1 VIKDRDEL
9 DRHRPDF
16 GGARNFFG
24 SLLRAEN
31 CMEHQYIEK
40 HNIVDRYLL
49 GKLPVEELI
58 RFEEHFLDCR
68 QCTEWL
74 NTIER
79 LRGGLQ
85 TMAAEETARSRTY
98 LQTGLLSRLVL
109 LNRARRAIWLTGVAL
124 LVLLPMVVLTL
135 EWIDARRDL
144 ARATQTSSEWRRKYE
159 EREQAERGLIKDMQ
173 VRELQSSAQL
183 NQLIAQLEAE
193 RKERQRL
200 AGEVNR
206 TAGARVSVPVFALS
220 VIRGDAS
227 DLTEPANRIKLSS
240 SSQAMIFLLELGPES
255 NLRSYRVIISTAEGR
270 RVWRTDN
277 LESASP
283 GVLALSLNSGLFKQ
297 DDYLLTLEGR
307 TAQGN
312 YVPIAR
318 YALRVFIQ

>member
-1 VIKDRDEL
+1 
-9 DRHRPDF
+9 
-16 GGARNFFG
+16 
-24 SLLRAEN
+24 
-31 CMEHQYIEK
+31 
-40 HNIVDRYLL
+40 
-49 GKLPVEELI
+49 
-58 RFEEHFLDCR
+58 
-68 QCTEWL
+68 
-74 NTIER
+74 
-79 LRGGLQ
+79 
-85 TMAAEETARSRTY
+85 
-98 LQTGLLSRLVL
+98 
-109 LNRARRAIWLTGVAL
+109 
-124 LVLLPMVVLTL
+124 VLTL

-200 AGEVNR
+200 AGEANR